1 MFHKSS
7 SVAAVLTTLFIST
20 IQAGYALD
28 TWEFKTGKGES
39 VLVKKGLFGTKTVR
53 LKDRLGNGYE
63 SDNSF
68 LGSKKNTVSVFGN
81 GVSVEKNIFGR
92 NSIQAS
98 TILGDKI
105 ETKRSWFGL
114 GPRRTSID
122 VSGVTSL
129 AEKLLIKKQ
138 APVGLSS
145 PGGAQGLVDSKTYS
159 DIGLDSKLQGP
170 SGENPAI
177 MPDSREQIN

>member
-129 AEKLLIKKQ
+129 AEKLLIKNQ
-138 APVGLSS
+138 APIGFVS
-145 PGGAQGLVDSKTYS
+145 PGETQGLVDPKTYS
-159 DIGLDSKLQGP
+159 DIGLDSKLKGA
-170 SGENPAI
+170 SDANPVT
-177 MPDSREQIN
+177 MPDSGERIN